1 VVVHLPTPL
10 RVPVPD
16 RPSCAVLPGPVVSFH
31 VRTVGMTDH
40 SPRAL
45 ITVDELATTL
55 GQGTGPV
62 PIDVRWQLGGPS
74 QYQRYLAGHLPG
86 ARWCDLE
93 TDLADPAGAGGRHP
107 LPDPRRLETS
117 LRAWGLEAESE
128 VVVYDQGNSMA
139 AARAWWVLRWAGVR
153 QVRVLDG
160 GYEAWVS
167 AGHPVSVEL
176 PSPTTGTISVRPGS
190 LPSLDADS
198 AAEWGRAG
206 RLVDVRAAERFRGE
220 AEPIDPVAGHIP
232 GASNLPTTANLEPSG
247 HFLPA
252 TELRQRFLAAG
263 AARDD
268 AEVTGQPEPV
278 GVYCGSGV
286 TAAHTVLAMQVA
298 GIEAVLYPGSWSE
311 WITDPA
317 RPVETGD
324 REAG

>member
-1 VVVHLPTPL
+1 
-10 RVPVPD
+10 
-16 RPSCAVLPGPVVSFH
+16 
-31 VRTVGMTDH
+31 MTDH

-45 ITVDELATTL
+45 INVDELATTL
-55 GQGTGPV
+55 GQGAGPV

-93 TDLADPAGAGGRHP
+93 TDLADPPGAGGRHP
-107 LPDPRRLETS
+107 LPDPQRLETA
-117 LRAWGLEAESE
+117 LRAWGLDAVSE

-160 GYEAWVS
+160 GYAAWVS
-167 AGHPVSVEL
+167 TGHPVSVEL
-176 PSPTTGTISVRPGS
+176 PSPATGTISVRPGS
-190 LPSLDADS
+190 VATLHADT
-198 AAEWGRAG
+198 AAAWGRAG
-206 RLVDVRAAERFRGE
+206 RLIDVRAAERFRGE
-220 AEPIDPVAGHIP
+220 LEPIDPVAGHIP
-232 GASNLPTTANLEPSG
+232 GAVNLPTTANLQPSG

-268 AEVTGQPEPV
+268 PETAGQPAPV

-324 REAG
+324 PGSRLTPDENR